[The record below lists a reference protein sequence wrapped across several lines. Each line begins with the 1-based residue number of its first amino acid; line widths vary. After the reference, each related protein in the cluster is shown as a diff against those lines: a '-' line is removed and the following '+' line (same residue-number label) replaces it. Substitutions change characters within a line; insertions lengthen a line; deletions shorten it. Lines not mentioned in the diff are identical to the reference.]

1 MADSSI
7 TVTITGFD
15 EIGTA
20 LDTSEQT
27 LDDDVS
33 ETLQELA
40 NEIEST
46 TTGLCPVDT
55 GALQASIDVQVS
67 GDTLTAVAG
76 EDYASFVDQGT
87 IHMDAQPFFEDP
99 IDQLVDQYRADLEQK
114 LSTSLQ
120 NAFGR

>member
-27 LDDDVS
+27 LDDGIS

-40 NEIEST
+40 NDIEST

-76 EDYASFVDQGT
+76 EDYATFVDQGT
-87 IHMDAQPFFEDP
+87 RFMDAQPFFEDP
-99 IDQLVDQYRADLEQK
+99 IDQLIDQYRSELEQK
-114 LSTSLQ
+114 LGTSLQ